1 MLKDIIEGI
10 DKDNELSY
18 DFKKKIL
25 QNLLDENLIKN
36 DTPKIL
42 VERILNLFNYT
53 YDDYDYDKFDFTD
66 IQNIHSVDLEN
77 ENKNEGK
84 ESNVIKEEF
93 NGNYIIDKDKDKE
106 KDIDIDINNSLSEED
121 FLMKKNWEEKM
132 KDFEPAEIMTFE
144 VNTEEVNINKE

>member
-1 MLKDIIEGI
+1 LLKDIIEGI